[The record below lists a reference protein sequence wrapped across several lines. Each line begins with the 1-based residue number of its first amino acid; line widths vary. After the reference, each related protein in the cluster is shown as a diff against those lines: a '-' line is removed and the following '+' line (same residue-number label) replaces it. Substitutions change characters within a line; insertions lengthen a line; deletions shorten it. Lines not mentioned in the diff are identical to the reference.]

1 MIRRPPRSTRTDT
14 LFPYTTLFRSID
26 WQATPDI
33 LLDAKTSISFRGGGF
48 NVRGGSSGG
57 ANPYIAFDPET
68 ATDYEI
74 GFKGDLFDRKVRL
87 NLAGYYTD
95 YSDIQKS
102 SLIVVNNTIVTVIN
116 NAAKGKIYG
125 GEADSTWQQTTE
137 YTPHATA

>member
-1 MIRRPPRSTRTDT
+1 MF
-14 LFPYTTLFRSID
+14 LFKQKTAYVNRVSGWSSDVCSSDLKKPSYLASID

-33 LLDAKTSISFRGGGF
+33 LLYAKTSSSFRGGGC

-57 ANPYIAFDPET
+57 DNPYNAFDPET

-102 SLIVVNNTIVTVIN
+102 SLIVVNN
-116 NAAKGKIYG
+116 KIG
-125 GEADSTWQQTTE
+125 RA
-137 YTPHATA
+137 HV